1 VFVIVCTV
9 DTGAAP
15 QAPPAEPPPAE
26 PPPEAGVLGF
36 GANIVK
42 VEKLFVVKEHIP
54 LATLQSDI
62 YE

>member
-15 QAPPAEPPPAE
+15 QAPPAE